1 MKKRLFAIILCV
13 LLILSAVSCT
23 KTGQTD
29 ITTASPDTTVEEAP
43 GTESGEATGE
53 STSGTVSDPADV
65 TTSSEPQPDETTSE
79 ETKAEETT
87 VDGTQ
92 DETTTSTEPASSMKP
107 AIWTLTGPSGNTV
120 TLVGTMHVLKPSD
133 FPIPGVLAD
142 RLQASRVL
150 AVECDTQA
158 AESDINYQIA
168 IMMKMYYTGGDSLKN
183 HLSKKTYGILKRVF
197 ADYGINVDLYA
208 GIKPWGIYSLI
219 DTLPL
224 GEAGFDSSEGLDS
237 YLMTE
242 AKQKGIEVLEVESV
256 DFQLDMLAGQP
267 DRLYELL
274 FEEYENV
281 TKEEQIESLNALHD
295 AWASGEEMEFGEE
308 DYTGYSESD
317 AQILSAFYKAMYTDR
332 NRGMADCVIDLLGKN
347 YNSVFAVGAAHFPGG
362 NGILKL
368 LEKAGYT
375 AVRIEY

>member
-1 MKKRLFAIILCV
+1 MKKTRIFALILCAM
-13 LLILSAVSCT
+13 LLLSAVSCSGT
-23 KTGQTD
+23 GKTD
-29 ITTASPDTTVEEAP
+29 VTTPAPDTTAEETPVTGSGDASE
-43 GTESGEATGE
+43 ESSGGEA
-53 STSGTVSDPADV
+53 SAPA
-65 TTSSEPQPDETTSE
+65 DETTAD
-79 ETKAEETT
+79 ETSAA
-87 VDGTQ
+87 GTQ
-92 DETTTSTEPASSMKP
+92 DEVTTSTEPAASMKP

-133 FPIPGVLAD
+133 FPIPEVLSE
-142 RLQASRVL
+142 RLNASRVL
-150 AVECDTQA
+150 AVECDTQE
-158 AESDINYQIA
+158 AEADINYQIA
-168 IMMKMYYTGGDSLKN
+168 IMMKMFYTGGDSLKN
-183 HLSKKTYGILKRVF
+183 HLSEKTYGILKRVF
-197 ADYGINVDLYA
+197 ADFGIDVDLYV
-208 GIKPWGIYSLI
+208 GRGVKPWAIYSMI

-224 GEAGFDSSEGLDS
+224 GEAGFDSSSGLDS

-242 AKQKGIEVLEVESV
+242 AKKKGIEIREVESV
-256 DFQLDMLAGQP
+256 DFQLDMLADQP

-295 AWASGEEMEFGEE
+295 AWASGEEMEVGEE
-308 DYTGYSESD
+308 DYTGFSESD

-347 YNSVFAVGAAHFPGG
+347 YNSVFAVGAAHFPGE

-375 AVRIEY
+375 AVRIDY